1 MKKKVLLG
9 LLVCVVGLFSACSSD
24 NNDDNKG
31 GNTVVTGEKIIGF
44 TDNKGNVL
52 SDFKYDKQGRLVSV
66 TLETNSDEG
75 KEKNIITY
83 KYSENLIEAQSTGNQ
98 KATSTFY
105 LKNGKIT
112 NSTLKGEDSDAAEC
126 IYDDNNQLIKVYT
139 KDNSTN
145 IDWKNGNIE
154 EINYSLGYHKHF
166 KQFVYSPRSAKN
178 FIALGELEDC
188 VPAIDGVDP
197 FLFMQGYYGKFVNNL
212 VEEVYSYNSFSISPT
227 FRNLDAAYTYTL
239 DNNGKVVKVRNN
251 NGNIGNYTW
260 K

>member
-1 MKKKVLLG
+1 M
-9 LLVCVVGLFSACSSD
+9 
-24 NNDDNKG
+24 
-31 GNTVVTGEKIIGF
+31 
-44 TDNKGNVL
+44 
-52 SDFKYDKQGRLVSV
+52 
-66 TLETNSDEG
+66 
-75 KEKNIITY
+75 
-83 KYSENLIEAQSTGNQ
+83 
-98 KATSTFY
+98 
-105 LKNGKIT
+105 
-112 NSTLKGEDSDAAEC
+112 
-126 IYDDNNQLIKVYT
+126 YT
-139 KDNSTN
+139 KDNNTN

-239 DNNGKVVKVRNN
+239 DNKGKVVSVRNN

>member
-1 MKKKVLLG
+1 MKKTILLG
-9 LLVCVVGLFSACSSD
+9 LLACTLSVFTACSSD
-24 NNDDNKG
+24 NNNEK
-31 GNTVVTGEKIIGF
+31 NSEKQVLTGEKITSF
-44 TDNKGNVL
+44 TENGEASTTNIH
-52 SDFKYDKQGRLVSV
+52 YDMLGRVVSV
-66 TLETNSDEG
+66 TQESTTNDG
-75 KEKNIITY
+75 KKKFFITY
-83 KYSENLIEAQSTGNQ
+83 KYYEHRIEAQ
-98 KATSTFY
+98 TSGSKDASAVFL
-105 LKNGKIT
+105 LKDGRIT
-112 NSTLKGEDSDAAEC
+112 NSTLTGEESNTAEC

-139 KDNSTN
+139 KDNNTN

-154 EINYSLGYHKHF
+154 EINYSLGYHKH
-166 KQFVYSPRSAKN
+166 

-239 DNNGKVVKVRNN
+239 DNKGKVVSVRNN

>member
-66 TLETNSDEG
+66 TLENTTNDG
-75 KEKNIITY
+75 KKKISITY
-83 KYSENLIEAQSTGNQ
+83 KYYEHRIEAQ
-98 KATSTFY
+98 TSGSKDASAVFL
-105 LKNGKIT
+105 LKDGRIT
-112 NSTLKGEDSDAAEC
+112 NSTLTGEESNTAEC

-139 KDNSTN
+139 KDNNTN

-239 DNNGKVVKVRNN
+239 DNKGKVVSVRNN

>member
-1 MKKKVLLG
+1 MKKTILLG
-9 LLVCVVGLFSACSSD
+9 LLTCTLSVFTACSSD
-24 NNDDNKG
+24 NNNEK
-31 GNTVVTGEKIIGF
+31 NSEKPVLTGEKITSF
-44 TDNKGNVL
+44 TENGEASTTNIH
-52 SDFKYDKQGRLVSV
+52 YDMLGRVVSV
-66 TLETNSDEG
+66 TQESTTNDG
-75 KEKNIITY
+75 KKKFFITY
-83 KYSENLIEAQSTGNQ
+83 KYYEHRIEAH
-98 KATSTFY
+98 TSGSKDASAVFL
-105 LKNGKIT
+105 LKDGRIT
-112 NSTLKGEDSDAAEC
+112 NSTLTGEESNTAEC

-154 EINYSLGYHKHF
+154 EINYSLGYEKHF

-197 FLFMQGYYGKFVNNL
+197 ILFMQGYYGKFINNL
-212 VEEVYSYNSFSISPT
+212 VEEVYSYNSFSITST

-239 DNNGKVVKVRNN
+239 DNNGKVVNATDNK
-251 NGNIGNYTW
+251 GNIGNYTW

>member
-24 NNDDNKG
+24 KNDDNNG
-31 GNTVVTGEKIIGF
+31 GNIIITGEKIAGF
-44 TDNKGNVL
+44 TDNHGTVISNIQ
-52 SDFKYDKQGRLVSV
+52 YDKQGRVVSV
-66 TLETNSDEG
+66 TQESTTNDG
-75 KEKNIITY
+75 KKKFFITY
-83 KYSENLIEAQSTGNQ
+83 KYYEHRIEAQ
-98 KATSTFY
+98 TSGSKDASAVFL
-105 LKNGKIT
+105 LKDGRIT
-112 NSTLKGEDSDAAEC
+112 NSTLTGEESNTAEC

-139 KDNSTN
+139 KDNNTN

-188 VPAIDGVDP
+188 VPAIDGIDP

>member
-66 TLETNSDEG
+66 TLENTTNDG
-75 KEKNIITY
+75 KKKISITY
-83 KYSENLIEAQSTGNQ
+83 KYYEHRIEAQ
-98 KATSTFY
+98 TSGSKDASAVFL
-105 LKNGKIT
+105 LKDGRIT
-112 NSTLKGEDSDAAEC
+112 NSTLTGEESNTAEC